1 MKLPTV
7 TFEVPVFPA
16 VQALV
21 IAGCSASGA
30 LVVGLTF
37 SLVALVLPFT
47 LGGLF
52 TLTFSFGFS
61 FILSL
66 LKSIYL
72 HWSQTSIVG
81 GLIETLI
88 LTLGQNAQL

>member
-61 FILSL
+61 FILPFSNRSISIGAKPVL
-66 LKSIYL
+66 LE
-72 HWSQTSIVG
+72 G
-81 GLIETLI
+81 
-88 LTLGQNAQL
+88 